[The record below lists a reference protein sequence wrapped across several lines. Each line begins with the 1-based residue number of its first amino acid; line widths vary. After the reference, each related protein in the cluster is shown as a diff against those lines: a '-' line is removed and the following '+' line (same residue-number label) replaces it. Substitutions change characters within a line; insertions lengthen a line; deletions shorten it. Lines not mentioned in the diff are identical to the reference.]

1 MRRDRF
7 WLMRKRA
14 VQPSSKPMQIE
25 PTASYSEFPVT
36 CEIPVDTPAQNH
48 KLA

>member
-14 VQPSSKPMQIE
+14 VQPSSSPIQME
-25 PTASYSEFPVT
+25 PTASYRELPVT
-36 CEIPVDTPAQNH
+36 CEIPVDTPAQRSNIR
-48 KLA
+48 